1 MDMHLIGKRLPSPTT
16 CVAKIGK
23 ITIYMTVKYMTRHF
37 RTIKS
42 TVSLVVVFLFDKLHQ
57 TL

>member
-1 MDMHLIGKRLPSPTT
+1 MHLIGKRLRSPTT